1 LLADIE
7 TDDDDSND
15 EVEGEVRGGV
25 GGEEGGEEG
34 VRGREEEKDVGVVSG
49 VLLLLVSEF

>member
-7 TDDDDSND
+7 TDGDDSND
-15 EVEGEVRGGV
+15 EVEGDVRGGV
-25 GGEEGGEEG
+25 GGEEG

-49 VLLLLVSEF
+49 VLLLLASEF